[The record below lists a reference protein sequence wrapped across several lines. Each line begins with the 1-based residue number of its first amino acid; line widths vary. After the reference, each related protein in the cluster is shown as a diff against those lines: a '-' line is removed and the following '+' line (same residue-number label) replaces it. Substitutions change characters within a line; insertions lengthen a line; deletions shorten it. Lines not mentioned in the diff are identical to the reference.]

1 MTPKQQEL
9 LDKQTSLAA
18 LKQWRTT
25 LVSIQSELQRMLDM
39 LPRRRDRF
47 QHNQADELTR
57 ALRYVE
63 IGLAKQNG
71 VAFEPFPIMK
81 PMVGKPGLE
90 ETNLRIEILE
100 DECADLRDYV
110 KLWPNASATNQFRYI
125 GRPEKTTIEGRW
137 LEPGDVVTLNETQ
150 AHAMRDRFEVVQ

>member
-9 LDKQTSLAA
+9 LDKQTKVAA

-57 ALRYVE
+57 ALKYVE

-71 VAFEPFPIMK
+71 VAFEPFPIMR
-81 PMVGKPGLE
+81 PMIDKPGLE

-100 DECADLRDYV
+100 EECADLRDHI
-110 KLWPNASATNQFRYI
+110 KLWPSVSATNKFRYVGKPDKHTVD
-125 GRPEKTTIEGRW
+125 GRFV
-137 LEPGDVVTLNETQ
+137 EPGEIVELSESAAQ
-150 AHAMRDRFEVVQ
+150 AFRDRFEIVQ